1 MGITTMRGRPVGRLG
16 LAGNLNMDQPF
27 VRQARDAG
35 IDYFFFYNNSYRA
48 MIEGLKAVLAQDRE
62 KLCVAAGS
70 EARDPLTLRRT
81 LDEIRK
87 ELNVDTLDLF
97 FAEYVSPADDMDEV
111 QVALGELHRWK
122 EEGMIRYVG
131 ATVHSRDLAL
141 DLIACGSVEVLM
153 HRYNM
158 AHRGAEDRVLPAAVA
173 FEIPV
178 IAFTCTR
185 WGSLLEGHPAW
196 DGAAPSAGD
205 CYRYAI
211 EHPNC

>member
-122 EEGMIRYVG
+122 EEGMIR
-131 ATVHSRDLAL
+131 
-141 DLIACGSVEVLM
+141 
-153 HRYNM
+153 
-158 AHRGAEDRVLPAAVA
+158 
-173 FEIPV
+173 
-178 IAFTCTR
+178 
-185 WGSLLEGHPAW
+185 
-196 DGAAPSAGD
+196 
-205 CYRYAI
+205 
-211 EHPNC
+211 